1 MMQLTIVSN
10 GSTTRLENKTMGKNI
25 NEILDQL
32 VNKENQTSYIIKNVE
47 EGLRKRDEEI
57 VRLREENKRLKDEAY
72 KDSELQMM
80 KSKCEAMQEELR
92 RGFPI
97 SEEEDTKIR
106 NWIEKHLTKRH
117 KLIMN
122 GRFKYEFQDFA
133 EVSVGSVVCTE
144 CGESF
149 TFRQF

>member
-1 MMQLTIVSN
+1 
-10 GSTTRLENKTMGKNI
+10 MGKNI
-25 NEILDQL
+25 NEILCQIFRKEDQ
-32 VNKENQTSYIIKNVE
+32 TPYIVKNVE
-47 EGLRKRDEEI
+47 DGLKKRDEEI
-57 VRLREENKRLKDEAY
+57 VRLWEENKRLKDEAY

-80 KSKCEAMQEELR
+80 KSKCEAMKEELN

-97 SEEEDTKIR
+97 TEDEDTKIR
-106 NWIEKHLTKRH
+106 EWIEKHLTKRH
-117 KLIMN
+117 KLIVN

-149 TFRQF
+149 TFRQY

>member
-1 MMQLTIVSN
+1 MTVLNGLTKK
-10 GSTTRLENKTMGKNI
+10 LENKTMDKNI
-25 NEILDQL
+25 NEILDQIIR
-32 VNKENQTSYIIKNVE
+32 KEDQTPYIVKNVE
-47 EGLRKRDEEI
+47 DGLKKRDEEI
-57 VRLREENKRLKDEAY
+57 TRLREENKRLRDEAY

-80 KSKCEAMQEELR
+80 KRKMQAMQEELN

-97 SEEEDTKIR
+97 TEDEDTKIR
-106 NWIEKHLTKRH
+106 EWIEKHLTKRH
-117 KLIMN
+117 KLIVN

-149 TFRQF
+149 TFRQY

>member
-1 MMQLTIVSN
+1 
-10 GSTTRLENKTMGKNI
+10 MGKNI

-32 VNKENQTSYIIKNVE
+32 VNKENQTPYIIKNVE
-47 EGLRKRDEEI
+47 DGLKKRDEEI
-57 VRLREENKRLKDEAY
+57 TRLREENKRLRDEAY

-80 KSKCEAMQEELR
+80 KRKMQAMQEELN

-97 SEEEDTKIR
+97 TEDENTKIR
-106 NWIEKHLTKRH
+106 EWIEKHLTKRH
-117 KLIMN
+117 KLIVN
-122 GRFKYEFQDFA
+122 GRFKYEFQNFA

-149 TFRQF
+149 TFRQY

>member
-1 MMQLTIVSN
+1 MIVSN
-10 GSTTRLENKTMGKNI
+10 GSMKRLENKTVGKNI

-32 VNKENQTSYIIKNVE
+32 VNKENQTPYIIKNVE
-47 EGLRKRDEEI
+47 DGLKKRDEEI
-57 VRLREENKRLKDEAY
+57 TRLREENKRLRDEAY

-80 KSKCEAMQEELR
+80 KRKMQAMQKELN

-97 SEEEDTKIR
+97 TEDEDTKIR
-106 NWIEKHLTKRH
+106 EWIEKHLTKRH
-117 KLIMN
+117 KLIVN

-149 TFRQF
+149 TFRQY

>member
-1 MMQLTIVSN
+1 
-10 GSTTRLENKTMGKNI
+10 MGKNI

-32 VNKENQTSYIIKNVE
+32 VNKENQTPYIIKNVE
-47 EGLRKRDEEI
+47 DGLKKRDEEI
-57 VRLREENKRLKDEAY
+57 TRLREENKRLRDEAY

-80 KSKCEAMQEELR
+80 KRKMQAMQEELN

-97 SEEEDTKIR
+97 TEDENIKIR
-106 NWIEKHLTKRH
+106 EWIEKHLTKRH
-117 KLIMN
+117 KLIVN

-149 TFRQF
+149 TFRQY

>member
-1 MMQLTIVSN
+1 
-10 GSTTRLENKTMGKNI
+10 MGKNI

-32 VNKENQTSYIIKNVE
+32 VNKENQTPYIIKNVE
-47 EGLRKRDEEI
+47 DGLKKRDEEI
-57 VRLREENKRLKDEAY
+57 TRLREENKRLRDEAY

-80 KSKCEAMQEELR
+80 KRKMQAMQEELN

-97 SEEEDTKIR
+97 TEDENTKIR
-106 NWIEKHLTKRH
+106 EWIEKHLTKRH
-117 KLIMN
+117 KLIVN

-144 CGESF
+144 CGESI
-149 TFRQF
+149 TFRQY

>member
-1 MMQLTIVSN
+1 
-10 GSTTRLENKTMGKNI
+10 MGKNI

-32 VNKENQTSYIIKNVE
+32 VNKENQTSYIVKNVE
-47 EGLRKRDEEI
+47 DGLKKRDEEI
-57 VRLREENKRLKDEAY
+57 ARLREENKRLMEESY

-80 KSKCEAMQEELR
+80 KSKCKAMQEDLR

-97 SEEEDTKIR
+97 TEDEDTKIR
-106 NWIEKHLTKRH
+106 EWIEKHLTKRH
-117 KLIMN
+117 KLIVN

-149 TFRQF
+149 TFRQY

>member
-1 MMQLTIVSN
+1 M
-10 GSTTRLENKTMGKNI
+10 RKNI
-25 NEILDQL
+25 NEILDQIIR
-32 VNKENQTSYIIKNVE
+32 KEDQTPYIVKNVE
-47 EGLRKRDEEI
+47 DGLKKRDEEI
-57 VRLREENKRLKDEAY
+57 TRLREENKRLRDEAY

-80 KSKCEAMQEELR
+80 KRKMQAMQEELN

-97 SEEEDTKIR
+97 TEDEDTKIR
-106 NWIEKHLTKRH
+106 EWIEKHLTKRH
-117 KLIMN
+117 KLIVN

-149 TFRQF
+149 TFRQY

>member
-1 MMQLTIVSN
+1 MD
-10 GSTTRLENKTMGKNI
+10 KNI
-25 NEILDQL
+25 NEILDKIIR
-32 VNKENQTSYIIKNVE
+32 KEDQTPYIIKNVE
-47 EGLRKRDEEI
+47 DGLKKRDEEI
-57 VRLREENKRLKDEAY
+57 TRLREENKRLRDEAY

-80 KSKCEAMQEELR
+80 KSKCEAMQEELN

-97 SEEEDTKIR
+97 TEDEDTKIR
-106 NWIEKHLTKRH
+106 EWIEKHFTKRH
-117 KLIMN
+117 KLIVN

-149 TFRQF
+149 TFRQY